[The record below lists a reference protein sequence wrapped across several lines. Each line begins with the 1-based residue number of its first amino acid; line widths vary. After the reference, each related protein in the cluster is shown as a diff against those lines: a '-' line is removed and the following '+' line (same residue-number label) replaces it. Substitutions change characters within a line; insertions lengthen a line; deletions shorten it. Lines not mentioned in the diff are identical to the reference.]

1 MRYNTEVDKVEG
13 MKDEKMWVVFVTKQD
28 ILNGTIRRILA
39 KDEKGETA
47 EKNAIK
53 NIIETILRAGEREG
67 YKRQM
72 LLTREEAKGIG
83 LNVTDSVEYV
93 VVMKKEERGDGDG
106 ED

>member
-1 MRYNTEVDKVEG
+1 LEG

-53 NIIETILRAGEREG
+53 NIITTVLEAGKREG

>member
-28 ILNGTIRRILA
+28 ILDGTIRRILT

-53 NIIETILRAGEREG
+53 NIITTVLEAGKREG

-83 LNVTDSVEYV
+83 LNVIGSVEYV
-93 VVMKKEERGDGDG
+93 VVMKKEERGDGDE

>member
-28 ILNGTIRRILA
+28 ILNGTIRRILT

-72 LLTREEAKGIG
+72 LLTREEAKEMG

-93 VVMKKEERGDGDG
+93 VVMKNFGG
-106 ED
+106 